1 MRYTSM
7 GLPSNVGTIGMVL
20 VHFHVDHWYYPVRAA
35 TAGPLGYAFR

>member
-20 VHFHVDHWYYPVRAA
+20 VHFYVYYPVR
-35 TAGPLGYAFR
+35 TTKGGSLGYAFL